1 MDRKSLEL
9 ERALETVEI
18 KKQSLERQLEL
29 VKKQSEDKI
38 KSLNEIIHAEKETRD
53 MWIDR
58 YEKEV
63 REHTKCQQEFL
74 QAKSD
79 LKDQI
84 LNVKSNEIKL
94 NTANRQIQLLQ
105 EQTIKYQHQVNE
117 SLSKAENL
125 DRELSTQ
132 KEIMRQMEASKRE
145 YIEKLKRELDS
156 VEDKWLDINN

>member
-1 MDRKSLEL
+1 
-9 ERALETVEI
+9 
-18 KKQSLERQLEL
+18 

-79 LKDQI
+79 LKD
-84 LNVKSNEIKL
+84 
-94 NTANRQIQLLQ
+94 
-105 EQTIKYQHQVNE
+105 
-117 SLSKAENL
+117 
-125 DRELSTQ
+125 
-132 KEIMRQMEASKRE
+132 
-145 YIEKLKRELDS
+145 
-156 VEDKWLDINN
+156 